1 MAAGMS
7 RILIALGPLI
17 LLTGLLWP
25 LFGKLGLGLGRLP
38 GDIVV
43 QRDNGTFYFPLMT
56 SILLSI
62 ALTVLLNLALWL
74 FDR

>member
-1 MAAGMS
+1 MA
-7 RILIALGPLI
+7 RILIALGLLI
-17 LLTGLLWP
+17 LLIGLLWP
-25 LFGKLGLGLGRLP
+25 VFAKLGLGSLP

-43 QRDNGTFYFPLMT
+43 QRDNSTFYFPLVT
-56 SILLSI
+56 GILVSL